1 MRKSFDNIGLPS
13 GHAFP
18 TLAYHEPTCTLIA
31 HTRPLKAVLPGER
44 LSFRRLGDT
53 HYQPIGEF
61 PEAVSI
67 KSFVLDSTRPALYF
81 VTFVWRELEGGE
93 SAGDWDGLYRF
104 DLEQHRCDRLAQRGG
119 LRAPEGD
126 WEIWLSDLLSV
137 SNDGRGL
144 ICIVPLGRSQSD
156 FAYWV
161 AHLNLADLSLT
172 AITKL
177 EAVFA

>member
-18 TLAYHEPTCTLIA
+18 TLAYHEPTGTLIA

-44 LSFRRLGDT
+44 LSFRRLSDT
-53 HYQPIGEF
+53 HYHPIGEF
-61 PEAVSI
+61 PDAVSI
-67 KSFVLDSTRPALYF
+67 QSFVLDSTRPALYF
-81 VTFVWRELEGGE
+81 VTFVWREREGGKA
-93 SAGDWDGLYRF
+93 AGDWDGLYRF
-104 DLEQHRCDRLAQRGG
+104 DLGQHRCDRLAQRGD
-119 LRAPEGD
+119 LHAPEG
-126 WEIWLSDLLSV
+126 ERGTWLCGLLSV
-137 SNDGRGL
+137 SNDGQGL
-144 ICIVPLGRSQSD
+144 ICKAALGRSQSS

-161 AHLNLADLSLT
+161 AHLNLADLRLT